1 MACIKE
7 VDGSL
12 RLTRGRFVFSPKRSQ
27 QERKTRESVVPIRS
41 TNVRGKTESFMD
53 DLWVSALFVFATE
66 WWKQERIVFYLP
78 ETCGRHLARLTTWT
92 TTRWAVTDQI
102 QQLIHFAKFSRST
115 SKIRPGVTPVSQK
128 RFAFRR
134 CKTHCQPSYNV
145 IQTVD

>member
-53 DLWVSALFVFATE
+53 DL
-66 WWKQERIVFYLP
+66 
-78 ETCGRHLARLTTWT
+78 
-92 TTRWAVTDQI
+92 
-102 QQLIHFAKFSRST
+102 
-115 SKIRPGVTPVSQK
+115 
-128 RFAFRR
+128 
-134 CKTHCQPSYNV
+134 
-145 IQTVD
+145 